1 MAPHDHP
8 PHDHAPHDH
17 SPHAPPGAGHNGPD
31 EAHHLR
37 SHLSAEDEAAALQ
50 ALSAQFIEGFAAA
63 SDKAAFLRIAG
74 VPLEI
79 ESEGGGPTLKLVD
92 VSVTS
97 QWQVGAA
104 SPAFGSAELS
114 YLPFPGEMI
123 RERTNC
129 ALTYVSLTERRD
141 VDLRAFLT
149 AAR

>member
-1 MAPHDHP
+1 MPHDHP
-8 PHDHAPHDH
+8 SHPHP
-17 SPHAPPGAGHNGPD
+17 AGHNGPSD
-31 EAHHLR
+31 PAHHLH
-37 SHLSAEDEAAALQ
+37 SHMTPEDEAAELQ

-79 ESEGGGPTLKLVD
+79 ESETGGAKLKLVD

-104 SPAFGSAELS
+104 SPAFGSAELA
-114 YLPFPGEMI
+114 YLPYPGEMI

-141 VDLRAFLT
+141 MDLRAFLS
-149 AAR
+149 AGRAGA